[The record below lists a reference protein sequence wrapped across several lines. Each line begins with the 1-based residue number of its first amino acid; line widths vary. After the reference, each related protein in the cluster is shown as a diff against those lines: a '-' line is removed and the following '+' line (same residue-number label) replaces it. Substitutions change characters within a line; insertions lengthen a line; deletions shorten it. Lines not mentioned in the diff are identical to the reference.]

1 MKIET
6 KYEVGHV
13 FCVPRSNRVLHK
25 VELMFDGETWSR
37 DTYKIE
43 PVIKYKEIVKI
54 IVTMDV
60 KMTPWIS
67 YYVVDEGQ
75 SDQLSS
81 VYAEHQIT
89 NYTEEEAMKIAEEY
103 AMQEKEYYGN

>member
-6 KYEVGHV
+6 KYDVGHL
-13 FCVPRSNRVLHK
+13 FCVPRASK
-25 VELMFDGETWSR
+25 VRHRIEAMFDGEYWTR

-43 PVIKYKEIVKI
+43 PVVKYKEIVKV
-54 IVTMDV
+54 IVTVDA
-60 KMTPWIS
+60 KMSPWIS

-75 SDQLSS
+75 SDQMSS

-89 NYTEEEAMKIAEEY
+89 TYTEEEAMKIAEEY
-103 AMQEKEYYGN
+103 AKQEKEYYGN